1 MYNHSY
7 YYMNKGV
14 TMQKIRSTFTVS
26 DFIIDELNEVSEE
39 LHEKKSH
46 IVEKA
51 LTMYFD
57 HIDAKIA
64 DKRINDIKSGKEKVI
79 PAEEVFKELG
89 I

>member
-64 DKRINDIKSGKEKVI
+64 DKRIDDIKSGKEKVI